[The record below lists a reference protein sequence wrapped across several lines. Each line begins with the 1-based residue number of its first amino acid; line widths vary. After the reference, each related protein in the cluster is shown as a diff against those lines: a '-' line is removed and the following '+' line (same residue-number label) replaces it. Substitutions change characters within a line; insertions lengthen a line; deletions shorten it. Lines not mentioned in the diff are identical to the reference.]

1 MHSVVM
7 GLDSKMNT
15 KMTSSRNRK
24 RLSALLAIV
33 VAAALLAVYVLY
45 GRSRHDQPNKPP
57 ESSVESSEPA
67 PQSSAPIA
75 PQ

>member
-1 MHSVVM
+1 
-7 GLDSKMNT
+7 MNT

-45 GRSRHDQPNKPP
+45 GRSRHERPNEPP
-57 ESSVESSEPA
+57 ESATESAERES
-67 PQSSAPIA
+67 QSSAPTI
-75 PQ
+75 Q

>member
-1 MHSVVM
+1 
-7 GLDSKMNT
+7 MNT
-15 KMTSSRNRK
+15 KMASSRNRK

-45 GRSRHDQPNKPP
+45 SRARYDQPNKPP
-57 ESSVESSEPA
+57 ESSVESSERA
-67 PQSSAPIA
+67 PQSSAPLA